1 MEATEKKS
9 PASIELH
16 EKFREIPTGNWNDQ
30 KSSITGFT
38 APGNRYFGSRAL
50 VAQVEVSPNNW
61 NDQKTKVTGYTAPSN
76 KYFATRQR
84 LAYHPEDKKFG
95 TWINDVVTS
104 DSVTVSP
111 PEPQVNVEN
120 ASNEK
125 SKKERLLEYEKEYLE
140 RLEKEGKLKPE
151 QKKISEEVIREMS
164 DQKVEKPEAKVEEKP
179 EAKVEEKP
187 EAKVE
192 EKPEAKGPHAHDDKP
207 KTTKKS
213 KPKKPKKQRDENFWR
228 TDGAKD
234 EYVEEYNVMAKDGK
248 RGASLLGPLPKGFVP
263 DAKAGNTGH

>member
-1 MEATEKKS
+1 M
-9 PASIELH
+9 
-16 EKFREIPTGNWNDQ
+16 
-30 KSSITGFT
+30 
-38 APGNRYFGSRAL
+38 
-50 VAQVEVSPNNW
+50 
-61 NDQKTKVTGYTAPSN
+61 
-76 KYFATRQR
+76 
-84 LAYHPEDKKFG
+84 
-95 TWINDVVTS
+95 
-104 DSVTVSP
+104 
-111 PEPQVNVEN
+111 
-120 ASNEK
+120 
-125 SKKERLLEYEKEYLE
+125 
-140 RLEKEGKLKPE
+140 
-151 QKKISEEVIREMS
+151 
-164 DQKVEKPEAKVEEKP
+164 EEKP